1 MAIIKRGIDGTRV
14 YLISVSYLPK
24 YGLGTFGTGC
34 ETEREFVAPA
44 PSLLRATMQ
53 QSPPI

>member
-1 MAIIKRGIDGTRV
+1 MAIIVRGIDGTRV

-24 YGLGTFGTGC
+24 YGLGTFEIGC

>member
-1 MAIIKRGIDGTRV
+1 MAIIVRGIDGTRV

-24 YGLGTFGTGC
+24 YGLDPDGIGC
-34 ETEREFVAPA
+34 ETEREFAGPA
-44 PSLLRATMQ
+44 PSLLRASMQ